1 MSTLHLDITSRSK
14 VFNSLLPQ
22 GNSYFHKF
30 GKRPYPLSDLNLSK
44 VSSLHLSLYNKIFC
58 NSFFGDSLTHPK
70 ITSLASRCHTF
81 EKELLVFTQGSTVD
95 KVVLEHLKNKNVT
108 IYLNLYGA
116 FDTANLVTQNLDWD
130 YIKSLIEFY
139 QNKLIIE
146 YHIFKQNISSIE
158 PLINLCL
165 ENNVTLN
172 FKKDNF
178 GNGPVNI
185 FNEFG
190 EWLYDLNSI
199 DSNYDIL
206 GKFLANNELLD
217 IKKKFKK
224 ENFKLQKSIQGYSNL
239 KFYLHNKSDKNI
251 LNIEVDDL
259 ITEDIDMPQ
268 EEDMY
273 INFLGYVFKNKLLF
287 ETFNQCICNDWAK
300 DLKKYINCINTFG
313 YDNSKEILETIEN
326 EVRFKYRYGSEILFL
341 NAPLWQFHHTSGLK
355 LEFLKVMPYINYLL
369 KNIKENNLTKLS

>member
-1 MSTLHLDITSRSK
+1 MSTLHLDITSNSK

-30 GKRPYPLSDLNLSK
+30 GKRLYPLSDLNLSK
-44 VSSLHLSLYNKIFC
+44 IFSNVSPHNKIFC

-70 ITSLASRCHTF
+70 LHYLASRCHTF

-95 KVVLEHLKNKNVT
+95 KVVLEHLKTKNVT

-139 QNKLIIE
+139 KSKLIIE
-146 YHIFKQNISSIE
+146 YHVFKQNVSSIE

-172 FKKDNF
+172 FKKDYF
-178 GNGPVNI
+178 GNGPVSI
-185 FNEFG
+185 FNEYG

-199 DSNYDIL
+199 DYNYDIL
-206 GKFLANNELLD
+206 DKFLANDELLD
-217 IKKKFKK
+217 IKNKFKK
-224 ENFKLQKSIQGYSNL
+224 EDFKLQKSVLGYSNL
-239 KFYLHNKSDKNI
+239 KFYLQNKADKNI
-251 LNIEVDDL
+251 FDIKIDNL
-259 ITEDIDMPQ
+259 ITEDIDISQ
-268 EEDMY
+268 EEDVY
-273 INFLGYVFKNKLLF
+273 INFLGYVFKNKILF
-287 ETFNQCICNDWAK
+287 ETFNQCICNDWSK
-300 DLKKYINCINTFG
+300 DLKKYINLINTFG
-313 YDNSKEILETIEN
+313 YNSSKEILENIEN
-326 EVRFKYRYGSEILFL
+326 DVKFKYSYGDEVIY
-341 NAPLWQFHHTSGLK
+341 HHTSGLK
-355 LEFLKVMPYINYLL
+355 LEFLKITPYINYLL